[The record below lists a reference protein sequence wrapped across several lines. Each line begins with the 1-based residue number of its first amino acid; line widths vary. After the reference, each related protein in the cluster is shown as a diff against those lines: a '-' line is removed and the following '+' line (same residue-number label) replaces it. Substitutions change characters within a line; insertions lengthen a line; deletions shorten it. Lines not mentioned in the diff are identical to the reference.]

1 MSLLEL
7 LHNEKVVKSLE
18 KIDND
23 LKDLTEPSSDE
34 KSIFLKII
42 LLVET
47 LFLRDRNSKTA
58 NIGRFFSRWH
68 DKQTTI
74 DDINEDIKMKKV
86 KRDDIKFRLDDLS
99 VEKEKLEYRLQEIIA
114 EIDTNQWEPQKIDDE
129 LENLEWEPKRLQD
142 WIDEASFPIDKEG
155 LEGFIF
161 EKLKEELIYNKKL
174 NYNYGKE
181 RDNKN

>member
-1 MSLLEL
+1 MNLLEL
-7 LHNEKVVKSLE
+7 LHNEKVVKALE
-18 KIDND
+18 KLDSD
-23 LKDLTEPSSDE
+23 LKDLTEPSTDD

-42 LLVET
+42 LIVET
-47 LFLRDRNSKTA
+47 LFLFKRNSKTA
-58 NIGRFFSRWH
+58 NIGKYFSRWY

-86 KRDDIKFRLDDLS
+86 KRDDIKFRLEDLG
-99 VEKEKLEYRLQEIIA
+99 VEKEKLEYRLQEINA
-114 EIDTNQWEPQKIDDE
+114 EIDTKQWEPQKIEDE
-129 LENLEWEPKRLQD
+129 LENLKWEPQRLQD
-142 WIDEASFPIDKEG
+142 WIEEASFPIDEKG

-181 RDNKN
+181 RDNEN

>member
-1 MSLLEL
+1 MNLLEL

-18 KIDND
+18 KLDND

-42 LLVET
+42 LIVET

-58 NIGRFFSRWH
+58 NIGRFFSRWY

-74 DDINEDIKMKKV
+74 DDINE
-86 KRDDIKFRLDDLS
+86 
-99 VEKEKLEYRLQEIIA
+99 
-114 EIDTNQWEPQKIDDE
+114 EIDTKQWEPQKIDDE
-129 LENLEWEPKRLQD
+129 LENLQWEPKRLED